1 MTLPVWLTSAR
12 ETIDEAIAA
21 ESSKQQQE
29 VASDVRATLD
39 DHLDELTGL
48 ATAVRAGRA
57 AGWLAGAMADPRG
70 AGAGRR
76 RAHRQGPAAR

>member
-29 VASDVRATLD
+29 VASDARAVLD
-39 DHLDELTGL
+39 EQLDELTAL
-48 ATAVRAGRA
+48 AVAVQAGRA
-57 AGWLAGAMADPRG
+57 AGWLDGAVPDLRG
-70 AGAGRR
+70 AGPGGR